1 MTFTQV
7 AHQYAER
14 VVSGEILACKWVTLA
29 CQRHLNDLI
38 SAGDD
43 SYPYKFSDAKAT
55 RACTF
60 IEHLPH
66 VKGRWAAKRQN
77 LKLEP
82 WQVFIVANLFG
93 WVEKKT
99 GLRKYRQ
106 AYICVP
112 RKNGKSPL
120 AAGIGLYMQCA
131 DGEHGA
137 EVYCGATTEA
147 QAWEVFRPAR
157 LMAEKTPDL
166 LNAYGITVNAKSLV
180 IESNGS
186 RFLPVIGKPGDGAS
200 PSCGI
205 CDEFHEAD
213 TADLFDTFN
222 TGMVGREQPLLLVIT
237 TAGTN
242 VGSPCYDYQ
251 QQAQKV
257 LEGTFEDDNQ
267 FTIIFTIDEGD
278 DWTTEAALRKAN
290 PNYGVSVDVKALKR
304 DQKNAIQNATKQN
317 TFKTKNL
324 NVWCNASVSWMNME
338 AWRKC
343 GDAKLDDFLGEECF
357 LGLDFAKTTDL
368 CAAVKLFRKLLDG
381 VTHYYLFTR
390 FWLPQAKTQDPTC
403 QHYQGWEHDGHLVGQ
418 PGNVID
424 FEAILS
430 DLVADTKKY
439 KVKEL
444 DFDKWGAEY
453 LRQRFGEIT
462 GVTTF
467 DVPQSPQYLSDPAR
481 QLEALVLSG
490 RLHHDGNPVMAWC
503 VSNVVAMENSHDNLV
518 LDKDKDANKIDGV
531 DATLNA
537 LYRCLA
543 TPMTPVHKPYQR
555 MIFI

>member
-357 LGLDFAKTTDL
+357 LGLDLAKTTDL

-381 VTHYYLFTR
+381 VTHYNLFTR

-490 RLHHDGNPVMAWC
+490 HLHHDGNPAMAWC